1 MGMMLMI
8 GAGIILYVT
17 LAIAA
22 GVKIIRHSHKQFM
35 IVDSLLEE
43 EIKKSKRSKKNG

>member
-8 GAGIILYVT
+8 GAGVILYVT

-22 GVKIIRHSHKQFM
+22 GVKVIQNSHKRFM
-35 IVDSLLEE
+35 IIDEE
-43 EIKKSKRSKKNG
+43 DRDGET